1 MALITNSG
9 RVDKGED
16 RSDLMS
22 NVRVTICAFDL
33 VVGHMILMHELR
45 GILGVQYL
53 RFTMALE
60 TLPLRNM
67 AIALNNV
74 DMALLTGHP
83 SGDIFSM
90 VETPAFDF
98 NVPLGFDMARGT
110 TSNSTGDALFLLHPS
125 STDPIVMTDKTVG
138 FVNSKVCPLN
148 DLGMAGG
155 ASNFHPPF

>member
-1 MALITNSG
+1 MALIAKGG
-9 RVDKGED
+9 RWSKCENL
-16 RSDLMS
+16 SDLMS
-22 NVRVTICAFDL
+22 NVRVAICAFDL

-110 TSNSTGDALFLLHPS
+110 SSNSTRYTFLLPS
-125 STDPIVMTDKTVG
+125 WASLIKMTDKTIG